1 MRRGPK
7 PKPKATHILQGTFR
21 ADRHGDTPDFPLR
34 APSPP
39 DHLDAIA
46 KKEWKRVVKI
56 LLAARVLTQADRSA
70 LAAYCVIYSRW
81 VEAEK
86 KVLEYGAVLISK
98 DNKMPYQSPYLNVAS
113 RALDQMLRFLV
124 EFGLSPSSRSRVK
137 GTGPVGPIDE
147 MEAFL
152 NEGIG

>member
-1 MRRGPK
+1 M
-7 PKPKATHILQGTFR
+7 LNGTFR

-46 KKEWKRVVKI
+46 KKEWKRIVKI
-56 LLAARVLTQADRSA
+56 LLAARVLTPADRAA
-70 LAAYCVIYSRW
+70 LAGYCQSYSRW
-81 VEAEK
+81 ADAEK
-86 KVLEYGAVLISK
+86 KVQEYGAVLISK

-137 GTGPVGPIDE
+137 GVGPVGPIDE
-147 MEAFL
+147 LDALL
-152 NEGIG
+152 NEDIA